1 VFLADALEYEIR
13 HSLPPASTLGQQS
26 LTTIELSYNDN
37 SYLTSGCWSCRLAV
51 RGWIWDQVGEKVSE
65 MHTWDPRDYE
75 CHSAAQESWA
85 RDCLGRL
92 RLRGDEQILD
102 IGCGDGR
109 VSADLAELVP
119 AGAVLAIDASPEMIA
134 HACEKHLT
142 VEGANLDFAVA
153 DATDLACED
162 RFDLVVS
169 FNCLHWV
176 RDQAAMLAGVVRALV
191 PGGRTFLHFAG
202 QGNVAGMVSVVGE
215 VAARDAWRPA
225 LADLPFPW
233 CFPDA
238 DSYRALVEAAG
249 LVPERVELLER
260 QMAHQDATA
269 LAGWLRTT
277 WLPYLDRLP
286 ADRREAFVD
295 DVVGAYVA
303 VRPTDEQGLVW
314 VDAVRLEVEARR
326 A

>member
-1 VFLADALEYEIR
+1 
-13 HSLPPASTLGQQS
+13 
-26 LTTIELSYNDN
+26 
-37 SYLTSGCWSCRLAV
+37 
-51 RGWIWDQVGEKVSE
+51 

-75 CHSAAQESWA
+75 RHSAAQESWA
-85 RDCLGRL
+85 RDCLTRL
-92 RLRGDEQILD
+92 RLRGDERILD

-109 VSADLAELVP
+109 VSVELAALVP
-119 AGAVLAIDASPEMIA
+119 AGQVLAVDASHEMIG
-134 HACEKHLT
+134 HAREKHL
-142 VEGANLDFAVA
+142 GAECCNLAFAVA

-176 RDQAAMLAGVVRALV
+176 RDQTAVLGGAARALV

-202 QGNVAGMVSVVGE
+202 RGNVAGMISVVTE

-225 LADLPFPW
+225 FAEFAFPW

-238 DSYRALVEAAG
+238 SSYRDLVQAAG
-249 LVPERVELLER
+249 LEPVRVELLER
-260 QMAHQDATA
+260 QMAHEGAAA

-286 ADRREAFVD
+286 AARGEAFVD
-295 DVVGAYVA
+295 EVVAAYLA
-303 VRPTDEQGLVW
+303 ARPADDQGRVW
-314 VDAVRLEVEARR
+314 IDAVRLEVEAQRP